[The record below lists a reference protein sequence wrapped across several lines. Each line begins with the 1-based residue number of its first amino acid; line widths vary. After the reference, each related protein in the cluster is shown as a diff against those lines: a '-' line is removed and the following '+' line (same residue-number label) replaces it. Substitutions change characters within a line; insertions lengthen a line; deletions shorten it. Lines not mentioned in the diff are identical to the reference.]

1 MACLFISC
9 KLNFLP
15 SLFLSTVASPP
26 LMGVVI
32 HGKRNY
38 LDHVKRLPSDRRVPI
53 RMIGV
58 QVHGTLQRAIEI
70 AFNL

>member
-1 MACLFISC
+1 
-9 KLNFLP
+9 
-15 SLFLSTVASPP
+15 
-26 LMGVVI
+26 MGVVI

-38 LDHVKRLPSDRRVPI
+38 LDHAKRLPSDRRVPI